1 MGFNQISWEKIVER
15 QMLRASNGLV
25 AEANMTASV
34 EHITGQ
40 AVKVVPAA
48 DEDRAGLIEMYL
60 EFEPKGAAL
69 GLPPRKDPGAWLE
82 ALGVFPNFVV
92 KAGGQIIGH
101 AALCIEG
108 DTGETAIFV
117 HQDWRSHGIGRML
130 LCELIEEARRRNLRR
145 VWGMASPD
153 NFVMLRLADSLG
165 FVPGGDPGVFHLDLT
180 QKGSNQEPRDASAA

>member
-1 MGFNQISWEKIVER
+1 
-15 QMLRASNGLV
+15 MLRASNGMSIEARMTGSV
-25 AEANMTASV
+25 EPKTAEALRV
-34 EHITGQ
+34 E
-40 AVKVVPAA
+40 PARS
-48 DEDRAGLIEMYL
+48 EDRPGLIEMYL

-82 ALGVFPNFVV
+82 ALGVFPNFVA
-92 KAGGQIIGH
+92 KAAGRIIGH

-117 HQDWRSHGIGRML
+117 HQEWRSHGIGRML

-145 VWGMASPD
+145 VWGMAAPD

-180 QKGSNQEPRDASAA
+180 QESSKQEPRNASAA